1 MEKILSLGQTDE
13 RPEIT
18 QYIYKWLVE
27 GAFTQIKNTALP
39 MPRMVTLQTAEQ
51 MRDFG
56 KIYTN
61 YIKTNIKNKN

>member
-1 MEKILSLGQTDE
+1 
-13 RPEIT
+13 
-18 QYIYKWLVE
+18 
-27 GAFTQIKNTALP
+27 
-39 MPRMVTLQTAEQ
+39 MPRMVTLKTAEQ